1 MSDAK
6 NIYVYFDH
14 NTTTPE
20 LLGVLSVQIVRG
32 TIAGSFL
39 FVKIQDCK
47 IIFLI
52 TLLKFFYKADGFF
65 LTNHGYY
72 ATVNNTE

>member
-1 MSDAK
+1 MEQNVEEAK

-52 TLLKFFYKADGFF
+52 TLLKFF
-65 LTNHGYY
+65 L
-72 ATVNNTE
+72 